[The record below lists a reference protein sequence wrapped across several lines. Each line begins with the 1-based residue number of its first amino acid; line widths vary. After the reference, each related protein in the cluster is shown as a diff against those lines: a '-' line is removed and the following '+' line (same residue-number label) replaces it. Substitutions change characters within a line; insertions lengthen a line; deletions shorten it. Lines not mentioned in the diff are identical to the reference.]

1 MMARSLFEARKA
13 SPSEPP
19 INPVPII
26 VILEIMVRTSRVDPY
41 LGANGH
47 VDWHANCVPVRIE
60 KNAWFMPKPVFN
72 PDDAYAFESL
82 LGEDERLI
90 MESARE
96 YAQTR
101 LEPRALEGNQ
111 EGIFHA
117 EIPRELAELGLL
129 GATIPEEY
137 GGAGTSYTA
146 YGLIARELER
156 VDSGYRSFASVQ
168 SSLVMH
174 PIHAF
179 GTEEMRRKYLPRL
192 ASAELIGCFGL
203 TEPDHGSDPGSMTT
217 SAVRGDG
224 GWILNGAKM
233 WITNSPVADVAVVW
247 AKAREKG
254 SDRGVIRGFVLE
266 KDMEGFSAPVTH
278 NKMSLRA
285 SHTGEIVME
294 DVFVPDE
301 NMFPDVTGLKGPFS
315 CLNNARYGIVW
326 GTLGAAENCF
336 SRARQYVME
345 RKQFGYP
352 LGAMQLVQTKLANML
367 TDITQ
372 MQLLAWRLGVLKDT
386 GTATP
391 AMVSLAKR
399 NNCGKALDIAR
410 IARDML
416 GGNGITGEYRVIHHM
431 VNLESVNTYEGTY
444 DIHGLILGRELTG
457 IQAFTPRGNDL

>member
-1 MMARSLFEARKA
+1 MNDHIHRNFFLTDM
-13 SPSEPP
+13 PQPP
-19 INPVPII
+19 
-26 VILEIMVRTSRVDPY
+26 
-41 LGANGH
+41 
-47 VDWHANCVPVRIE
+47 
-60 KNAWFMPKPVFN
+60 FN
-72 PDDAYAFESL
+72 IDDAFNFESM
-82 LGEDERLI
+82 LGEEERLI

-96 YAQTR
+96 YAQTQ

-111 EGIFHA
+111 DGVFHK
-117 EIPRELAELGLL
+117 EIPRELGELGLL
-129 GATIPEEY
+129 GSTIAEEY
-137 GGAGTSYTA
+137 GGVGASYTA

-174 PIHAF
+174 PINAF
-179 GTEEMRRKYLPRL
+179 GTEAMRKEYLPKL
-192 ASAELIGCFGL
+192 ATADLIGCFGL

-217 SAVRGDG
+217 NAVRGDG

-247 AKAREKG
+247 AKAKESTTGK
-254 SDRGVIRGFVLE
+254 SVIRGFLVDA
-266 KDMEGFSAPVTH
+266 KAPGYSAPVTH

-285 SHTGEIVME
+285 SHTGEIVLE
-294 DVFVPDE
+294 DVFVPDDM
-301 NMFPDVTGLKGPFS
+301 MFPDVTGLKGPFS

-326 GTLGAAENCF
+326 GVVGAAENCYQ
-336 SRARQYVME
+336 RARQYVME

-367 TDITQ
+367 TEITQ
-372 MQLLAWRLGVLKDT
+372 MQLLAWRLGQLKDA
-386 GTATP
+386 GQASP
-391 AMVSLAKR
+391 AMISLAKR

-410 IARDML
+410 VARDMM

-444 DIHGLILGRELTG
+444 DIHGLILGREITG
-457 IQAFTPRGNDL
+457 IQSFTPRGNDV